1 MSKFAKFVLLGLALA
16 GCVSA
21 PVPQPPQS
29 PSSPR
34 PTPSATPIELSRD
47 SIYHLSGEWQDHNGK
62 AMELQRLRGRIRI
75 LAMFYASCKGACP
88 RLIQDMLVLE
98 KGLSSVARARV
109 GFVLVTIDPDVDSP
123 ARLAQVAQERG
134 LDLQRWQLLRGDL
147 TQVQDLGALLGF
159 RFRRTSA
166 TDYAHSNL
174 ISILNSEGELI
185 HQQVGL
191 GIDPAESLAVVQSL
205 LEKEELPACCRE

>member
-1 MSKFAKFVLLGLALA
+1 M
-16 GCVSA
+16 
-21 PVPQPPQS
+21 
-29 PSSPR
+29 
-34 PTPSATPIELSRD
+34 
-47 SIYHLSGEWQDHNGK
+47 
-62 AMELQRLRGRIRI
+62 
-75 LAMFYASCKGACP
+75 
-88 RLIQDMLVLE
+88 
-98 KGLSSVARARV
+98 
-109 GFVLVTIDPDVDSP
+109 
-123 ARLAQVAQERG
+123 AQERG

-147 TQVQDLGALLGF
+147 PQVQDLGALLGF

-191 GIDPAESLAVVQSL
+191 GIDPAESLAVVQGL